1 MDDEMGGV
9 APATI
14 LIADDAIIFRS
25 GVSAVLEHDGHYD
38 VVEAA
43 DAPGMVALAR
53 EQHPEIALV
62 DATMGGD
69 PPTETFA
76 SNAAP
81 PAPRSWSGTSSRN
94 PTRWWPRSSPAPT
107 ATCARTSPGSV
118 SLRAID
124 AALHGEPAISRELV
138 APVMDGLRKLTEC
151 HGACEL
157 LLSALSPRERE
168 VLALIASGER
178 NRTIAV
184 TLDRYPEFTV
194 KRHVQNI
201 LRKLDPALAP
211 GRRAAWHR
219 AAFSYPS
226 PTIPSA
232 SLVRELSPA

>member
-1 MDDEMGGV
+1 MDDETGSEP
-9 APATI
+9 PATI

-53 EQHPEIALV
+53 EQRPEIALV

-76 SNAAP
+76 SMRTAGTKVVVWDFEPRPDAVVAAVV
-81 PAPRSWSGTSSRN
+81 AGAQGYLRKDISRSGL
-94 PTRWWPRSSPAPT
+94 
-107 ATCARTSPGSV
+107 
-118 SLRAID
+118 LRAID

-138 APVMDGLRKLTEC
+138 APVLDGLRKLTEC
-151 HGACEL
+151 HRACEL

-184 TLDRYPEFTV
+184 TLEISEFTV

-201 LRKLDPALAP
+201 LRKLDLPSRQVAGGL
-211 GRRAAWHR
+211 HR
-219 AAFSYPS
+219 AAFSYEPDH
-226 PTIPSA
+226 PLRPV
-232 SLVRELSPA
+232 VRDLSPA